1 MLSTQICET
10 LTRPAFQRRRND
22 WLTMKAHAESCESQ
36 RISRTALRGR
46 LMIDSA
52 LAKTIQDRTEA
63 VKKVVNLLAQ
73 AGRADDLHDLRVLLI
88 NTMSLL
94 KRDPGTEAAVDDL
107 YAAAAVLVKDASSG
121 TPPSARSLRILLSAS
136 DRFCMR
142 LGAAA
147 DRIEPQPEM
156 RLKGLEAAYAVQL
169 ERFSMSADLD
179 PVGQVA

>member
-1 MLSTQICET
+1 MTDSTLAQTISE
-10 LTRPAFQRRRND
+10 
-22 WLTMKAHAESCESQ
+22 
-36 RISRTALRGR
+36 RI
-46 LMIDSA
+46 
-52 LAKTIQDRTEA
+52 EA

-73 AGRADDLHDLRVLLI
+73 AGRGDDLHDLRVLLI

-121 TPPSARSLRILLSAS
+121 IPPSARSLRILLSAS
-136 DRFCMR
+136 DLFCTR
-142 LGAAA
+142 LRAAA
-147 DRIEPQPEM
+147 DRIGPEPEM

-169 ERFSMSADLD
+169 ERFSMNADLD